1 MKKPKVKTTTDC
13 EHGMPKFLCRACTP
27 QKPSLQTGS
36 VALVK
41 PEPRRDFRIPKGMST
56 EEGNAMLAQR
66 EAEKASK
73 NKRALSGLKE
83 KHQAEFVRIN
93 LLRDFNGLQPL
104 PENMIRKFKTDP
116 VKNNL
121 LFSRVIINGETDMTT
136 TTTTKTNG
144 EAVKTAKPTVEK
156 KAAAA
161 AKPAAKAKSTA
172 KPEPAAK
179 AKSKPAAKPEGK
191 GKKSGAFTA
200 EVTAM
205 LIGMLKKGTTA
216 KQMIDAAKWGGCPN
230 PLKRVNRFVTSVAEK
245 QHKLKISI
253 EGRGEESLYSTE

>member
-136 TTTTKTNG
+136 ATTTKANG
-144 EAVKTAKPTVEK
+144 EAVKTTKPTGEK
-156 KAAAA
+156 KVA
-161 AKPAAKAKSTA
+161 AKPAAKAKS
-172 KPEPAAK
+172 
-179 AKSKPAAKPEGK
+179 KPATKPEGK

>member
-1 MKKPKVKTTTDC
+1 
-13 EHGMPKFLCRACTP
+13 
-27 QKPSLQTGS
+27 
-36 VALVK
+36 
-41 PEPRRDFRIPKGMST
+41 
-56 EEGNAMLAQR
+56 
-66 EAEKASK
+66 
-73 NKRALSGLKE
+73 
-83 KHQAEFVRIN
+83 
-93 LLRDFNGLQPL
+93 
-104 PENMIRKFKTDP
+104 
-116 VKNNL
+116 
-121 LFSRVIINGETDMTT
+121 MTT